1 MSYRIGIDVGGTN
14 TDAIIADEKNNIV
27 SLYKTAT
34 TQDVSLGVEEA
45 VREIL
50 NLSKVNVKEIKNVML
65 GTTHA
70 TNALVERKKLSKVG
84 SLRISAPS
92 GFAIPPF
99 TAWPEDLLKAVFAG
113 YEIVSGGYEYSGSPL
128 SNLDKDEIKRA
139 FDTLINNGAQSIAIS
154 CAFSPVNN
162 EGELFAAEIAR
173 ETLGESYPI
182 TLSHEIGSVGLLERE
197 NAAILNAAIREL
209 VKSAYGSFQTS
220 IHNNGINAELFI
232 TQNDGTLMSIDWAKR
247 YPVLTIAS
255 GPTNSLR
262 GAAFLSN
269 IADALVVDVGG
280 TTTDIGV
287 LSHGF
292 PRESS
297 SAVEIC
303 GIRTNFR
310 MPDIISIGLGGGSII
325 NKNKKPVE
333 IGPQSVGFRITK
345 EAIVFG
351 GKTLTATDIAVRN
364 GFVSLGISNAV
375 LDIPYGFAEDCASVI
390 KKMIEN
396 TLDTMKT
403 QAGDVPVVLVGGG
416 SIIIPKSLQ
425 GASEVIIPQNFG
437 VANAIGAA
445 IAQVSGSIDGI
456 YDVTKKGRENVLED
470 IKARAINEAVK
481 AGALRSS
488 TKIVE
493 IEEIPL
499 AYLPSNAVRIR
510 AKAVG
515 DLV

>member
-34 TQDVSLGVEEA
+34 TEDISLGVEEA

-50 NLSKVNVKEIKNVML
+50 NLSRIDVQEIKNVML

-70 TNALVERKKLSKVG
+70 TNALVERKRLSKVG
-84 SLRISAPS
+84 CLRISAPS

-99 TAWPEDLLKAVFAG
+99 TAWPDDLLKAVFAG
-113 YEIVSGGYEYSGSPL
+113 YEIVHGGYEYSGSPL
-128 SNLDKDEIKRA
+128 SNPDKDEIKYA
-139 FDTLINNGAQSIAIS
+139 IDTLINNGVQSLAIS

-162 EGELFAAEIAR
+162 EGELFAAEIAK
-173 ETLGESYPI
+173 EILGESCPI
-182 TLSHEIGSVGLLERE
+182 TLSHEIGSIGLLERE

-209 VKSAYGSFQTS
+209 IKDAYSSFQKS

-262 GAAFLSN
+262 GAAFLSD

-297 SAVEIC
+297 AAVEIC

-325 NKNKKPVE
+325 NKNKKPVG
-333 IGPQSVGFRITK
+333 IGPQSVGFHITE

-351 GKTLTATDIAVRN
+351 GKILTATDIAVRN
-364 GFVSLGISNAV
+364 GFVPLGIPNAV
-375 LDIPYGFAEDCASVI
+375 SDIPCDIVQECTSTI
-390 KKMIEN
+390 KTMIEN
-396 TLDTMKT
+396 TLDAMKT
-403 QAGDVPVVLVGGG
+403 Q
-416 SIIIPKSLQ
+416 
-425 GASEVIIPQNFG
+425 
-437 VANAIGAA
+437 
-445 IAQVSGSIDGI
+445 
-456 YDVTKKGRENVLED
+456 
-470 IKARAINEAVK
+470 
-481 AGALRSS
+481 
-488 TKIVE
+488 
-493 IEEIPL
+493 
-499 AYLPSNAVRIR
+499 
-510 AKAVG
+510 VG
-515 DLV
+515 DDVMM